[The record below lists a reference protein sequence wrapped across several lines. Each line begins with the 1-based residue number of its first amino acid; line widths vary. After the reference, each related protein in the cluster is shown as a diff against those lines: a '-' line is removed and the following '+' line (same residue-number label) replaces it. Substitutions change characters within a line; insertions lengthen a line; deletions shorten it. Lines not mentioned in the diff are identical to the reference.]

1 MVITDPPFGGRPEL
15 IGHTLKAIH
24 KDLELI
30 QKFQFLWIFPYYMEH
45 QIQKLGMKIQM
56 SDYQVTYAQESS
68 YKQGHAQGKR
78 KLGSPVRIFTN
89 LDLKFIDLLHLSNY
103 RFCETCGFY
112 VCLTNRHCHECSS
125 CTGKNGGLYRHCHQC
140 QRCVKSTWIHCDTCL
155 RCTLENH
162 ECSRE
167 KGRKF

>member
-1 MVITDPPFGGRPEL
+1 
-15 IGHTLKAIH
+15 
-24 KDLELI
+24 
-30 QKFQFLWIFPYYMEH
+30 MEH
-45 QIQKLGMKIQM
+45 QIQKLGMEIQM